1 MTVESGQE
9 YLHVA
14 IKLMDDAF
22 FAEIGRRYLVEDVRF
37 TRKDGT
43 LYAIFLEWPQA
54 ESALAS
60 LGRNALPGA
69 RIERIDLLGGPEIR
83 FRRDA
88 QALRFALPPAE
99 AGAFAPAIRIRGR
112 GLA

>member
-1 MTVESGQE
+1 
-9 YLHVA
+9 
-14 IKLMDDAF
+14 
-22 FAEIGRRYLVEDVRF
+22 VRF